1 MTTSVMGVVGPSW
14 TYNSDMEAPR
24 GEKDMGGWTAAV
36 YTEEQRERLGVN
48 EFGEK
53 LPSASEV
60 IVVEDPDTV
69 GCCFNH
75 GLGSMMVPC
84 CFVNHRDS
92 KKSECNLESHIGG
105 KTAWDTRSCEEV
117 KLDQGIPSGCC
128 YDQGMSKGK
137 EPCCFSNHRESSE
150 ADCDTS
156 SRIGGRTVWE
166 SRSCDEI
173 QREQQDVLSEDAK
186 GPFSLFPGILPV
198 MNHLNNFFGGPDG
211 N

>member
-173 QREQQDVLSEDAK
+173 QREQQDVPSEDAK